1 MRLSNLYTYRDS
13 VSLSSDEIISD
24 NHHVLNNSTITL
36 HGFTPHRD
44 SDETSRY
51 RVIGN
56 KLVISSDKG
65 YAWLRLPILP
75 LHGLINTVESIRIES
90 TDPVRLASEM
100 YYIVGTGVTPS
111 TYTTLYTIVQSS
123 GNMLLPDTM
132 WRSSQRI
139 GTNDYR
145 GVDTERGTI
154 LSAIIDLNERTTGN
168 PPVDESDQVKLG
180 RVNLFDGYN
189 VGTKDPKGG
198 KVSISKVWIKYKG
211 LYEQLYTF
219 QE

>member
-1 MRLSNLYTYRDS
+1 MQMRLSNLYPYKDTI
-13 VSLSSDEIISD
+13 SLSSDEIISD
-24 NHHVLNNSTITL
+24 NHHVINNSNITL

-75 LHGLINTVESIRIES
+75 LPGILNTVESIRIES

-100 YYIVGTGVTPS
+100 YYIVGNGVTPS
-111 TYTTLYTIVQSS
+111 TYTTLYTIVRSS
-123 GNMLLPDTM
+123 GNMLLPDAM
-132 WRSSQRI
+132 WRSSQLI

-145 GVDTERGTI
+145 GVDTERGII
-154 LSAIIDLNERTTGN
+154 LSAIIDLNTRS
-168 PPVDESDQVKLG
+168 ESDQVKLG
-180 RVNLFDGYN
+180 RINLFDGYS
-189 VGTKDPKGG
+189 VGIKDSKGG
-198 KVSISKVWIKYKG
+198 KVSISKIWIKYKG

>member
-1 MRLSNLYTYRDS
+1 MRLSNLYPYRDTIPP
-13 VSLSSDEIISD
+13 SSEEIISD
-24 NHHVLNNSTITL
+24 NHHVINNSNITL

-75 LHGLINTVESIRIES
+75 LAGLLNTVESIRIES

-100 YYIVGTGVTPS
+100 YYIVGNGVVAS
-111 TYTTLYTIVQSS
+111 TYTTLYTIVRSS

-132 WRSSQRI
+132 WRSSQLI
-139 GTNDYR
+139 GSNDYR

-154 LSAIIDLNERTTGN
+154 LSAILDLNTR
-168 PPVDESDQVKLG
+168 PESDQVKLS
-180 RVNLFDGYN
+180 RIELFDGYN
-189 VGTKDPKGG
+189 IGTKSTNGET
-198 KVSISKVWIKYKG
+198 VSISKIWIKYKG